1 MRWMT
6 RQHGDEIVK
15 EEWKWQSSSPHLL
28 ASESVE
34 AFNVLSLC
42 WFNPTILHKICGN
55 SIQKEWSLIVLAG
68 LGVEPKSILSFYRY
82 FLKEKNSTTSKA
94 PNRIKTEISKGKK
107 TKEKNVG
114 KRKFCTGKIGSRPVT
129 AFLLF
134 LTIFA
139 EIFRRNGSEIA
150 DLKSKKIYPFPFKSN
165 AAFVTTLM
173 PDWEKE
179 KAKSQQKFEAQPLQ
193 NCRSR
198 NTDLYFGEIR
208 SYKSTKSR
216 DQQMKEN

>member
-1 MRWMT
+1 MNDKATWRRNSARRMKMT
-6 RQHGDEIVK
+6 I
-15 EEWKWQSSSPHLL
+15 LL

-42 WFNPTILHKICGN
+42 WFNPTNNPCRPWGGAEVDSQL
-55 SIQKEWSLIVLAG
+55 
-68 LGVEPKSILSFYRY
+68 
-82 FLKEKNSTTSKA
+82 
-94 PNRIKTEISKGKK
+94 
-107 TKEKNVG
+107 VG
-114 KRKFCTGKIGSRPVT
+114 KRKFCTEKIGSRPVT

-134 LTIFA
+134 LTIFG
-139 EIFRRNGSEIA
+139 RNGSEIA
-150 DLKSKKIYPFPFKSN
+150 DLKSKKNYPFP

-173 PDWEKE
+173 SDWEKE

-198 NTDLYFGEIR
+198 NTHLYFGEIR